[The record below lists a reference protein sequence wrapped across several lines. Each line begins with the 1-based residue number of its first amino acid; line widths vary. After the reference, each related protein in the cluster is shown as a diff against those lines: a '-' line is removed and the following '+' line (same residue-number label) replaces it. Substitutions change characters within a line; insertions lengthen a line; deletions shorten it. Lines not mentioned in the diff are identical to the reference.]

1 VKIVQHGR
9 NYLYLNFH
17 EFSINTFEA
26 ISVYVLYTQ
35 SVISER
41 NFGTLVKVNRL
52 CVLSKY
58 CSAMSKLL
66 ISQIS

>member
-9 NYLYLNFH
+9 NCLYLNFY
-17 EFSINTFEA
+17 EFSINEFEA
-26 ISVYVLYTQ
+26 ISVYVLYTR
-35 SVISER
+35 SVTTER

-58 CSAMSKLL
+58 CSARSKLL